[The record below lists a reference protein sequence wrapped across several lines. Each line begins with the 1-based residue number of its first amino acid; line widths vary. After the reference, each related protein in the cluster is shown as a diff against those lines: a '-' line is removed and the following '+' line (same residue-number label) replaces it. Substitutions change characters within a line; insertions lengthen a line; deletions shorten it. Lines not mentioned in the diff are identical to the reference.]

1 LKLFGDLSDTIK
13 KTTIEE
19 EIILVIETMDI
30 IIVITIETD
39 ETVGIIRILETVDR
53 ETLITKRMT
62 GIRIIAPIGE

>member
-19 EIILVIETMDI
+19 EIILVIEMMDI

-39 ETVGIIRILETVDR
+39 ETVGIIRILETVD
-53 ETLITKRMT
+53 
-62 GIRIIAPIGE
+62 